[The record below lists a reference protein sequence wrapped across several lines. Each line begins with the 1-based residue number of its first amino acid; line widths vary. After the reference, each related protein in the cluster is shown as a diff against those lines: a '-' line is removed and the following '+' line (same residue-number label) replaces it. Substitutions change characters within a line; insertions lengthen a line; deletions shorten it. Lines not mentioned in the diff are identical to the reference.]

1 VCINLNAQ
9 ETDPTIPDS
18 LVVKNKYG
26 LRVGVD
32 ASKLAR
38 TFLETDYSAIELNAD
53 YRLTYRLYAAG
64 EFGNEEHTT
73 STRIHHFNH
82 PHSLIFFGR
91 WIA

>member
-1 VCINLNAQ
+1 MKMTSMLKYCISCLIGCLSVCINLNAQ

-26 LRVGVD
+26 LRVGLD

-53 YRLTYRLYAAG
+53 YRLT
-64 EFGNEEHTT
+64 
-73 STRIHHFNH
+73 
-82 PHSLIFFGR
+82 
-91 WIA
+91 